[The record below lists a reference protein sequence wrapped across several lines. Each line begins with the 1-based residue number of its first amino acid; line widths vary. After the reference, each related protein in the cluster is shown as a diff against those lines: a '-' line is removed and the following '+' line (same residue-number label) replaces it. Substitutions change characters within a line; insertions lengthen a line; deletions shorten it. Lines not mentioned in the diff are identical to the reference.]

1 LSWEQAIAKMTSS
14 PARMLGL
21 DRRGEIRAGYFAD
34 VVVFDP
40 ATIAD
45 TATFTEPHQFP
56 IGFDCVLVNGTITI
70 ERGKHTEARAGKVLR
85 KK

>member
-1 LSWEQAIAKMTSS
+1 
-14 PARMLGL
+14 LGL

-34 VVVFDP
+34 VVIFDP

-56 IGFDCVLVNGTITI
+56 RGVDYVLVNGTITVDH
-70 ERGKHTEARAGKVLR
+70 GKHTEARAGRVLR